1 MPHNWKKT
9 AVLTIGGVT
18 ATYVAS
24 ISPALSVLTVL
35 GMLPALYWA
44 EEGGEDNDEVAHDNG
59 FFPNLA
65 QPSFIPSVQPPLKQS
80 SLGMQIKF
88 GTDAASGHGVI
99 WQPNNTAVTLNT
111 NTGIIGTMGT
121 GKTQFTKSV
130 VYQMVSNKDNKG
142 NIGFLII
149 DYKSDY
155 VDSQFV
161 TATQAKVF
169 KLHRLP
175 YNPLSLFGD
184 MPMLPVHTAAG
195 FTDTMGRAFNLGQK
209 QRLRLQNAVIRCYEA
224 AGIHA
229 DKPQTW
235 GNLAPTIA
243 DLWEVFTS
251 TDPAPEEDSLYA
263 ALSKLASF
271 QIFEPDAA
279 AVQGLYALVS
289 GAVVVEV
296 AGYPPDVQN
305 LVVGL
310 TLDLFY
316 AQMQRHGKPSVSGD
330 FRQITKMILVDEAD
344 NFMSQNYPSLRKILK
359 EGREY
364 GVGLILSTQFLSH
377 FKSETDSYSD
387 YILTWIV
394 HKVSNIN
401 AQGIAA
407 TFNVA
412 EKAEQQSLMNE
423 IRKLEKHCSLY
434 INGQKEITRLHDLPF
449 FQIAKNRENI

>member
-1 MPHNWKKT
+1 MANNWKKA
-9 AVLTIGGVT
+9 AVLTAGGVT
-18 ATYVAS
+18 ATYAAT
-24 ISPALSVLTVL
+24 ISPALSILTVL

-44 EEGGEDNDEVAHDNG
+44 SADDDSDEQQGG
-59 FFPNLA
+59 FFPHLA
-65 QPSFIPSVQPPLKQS
+65 QQPTPPALPLKKHAAT
-80 SLGMQIKF
+80 GMQITF
-88 GTDAASGHGVI
+88 GDDATGSRVI
-99 WQPNNTAVTLNT
+99 WQPNNTASTLNT

-121 GKTQFTKSV
+121 GKTQFTKSL
-130 VYQMVSNKDNKG
+130 VYQMINSPDNRG
-142 NIGFLII
+142 DIGFLIV

-161 TATQAKVF
+161 AATRAKVF
-169 KLHRLP
+169 KLYKLP
-175 YNPLSLFGD
+175 YNPLALFGD
-184 MPMLPVHTAAG
+184 LPMLPVHTAAG

-209 QRLRLQNAVIRCYEA
+209 QRLRLQNTVLRAYEA

-235 GNLAPTIA
+235 SRPAPTVQ
-243 DLWEVFTS
+243 DLWDEFTTG
-251 TDPAPEEDSLYA
+251 TDSAPEEDSLYA

-271 QIFEPDAA
+271 QVFEPDAT
-279 AVQGLYALVS
+279 AVQSLYGLIS
-289 GAVVVEV
+289 GAVVIEV

-344 NFMSQNYPSLRKILK
+344 NFMSQNYPALRKILK

-364 GVGLILSTQFLSH
+364 GVGLILSTQFLGH
-377 FKSETDSYSD
+377 FKSESDSYSD
-387 YILTWIV
+387 YILTWVI

-407 TFNVA
+407 VFNVA
-412 EKAEQQSLMNE
+412 EKAEQQNLMNTV
-423 IRKLEKHCSLY
+423 RKLEKHQSLY
-434 INGQKEITRLHDLPF
+434 INGQKEITSIHDLPF
-449 FQIAKNRENI
+449 FKLAKSR